1 MDVRSKTKNG
11 NNEEREK
18 MIVKSYYLLGYR
30 SGGRHSSK
38 GKKSEIGERSKS
50 GWRAYHRVSEIHRVE

>member
-1 MDVRSKTKNG
+1 MDVRSKAKNG

-18 MIVKSYYLLGYR
+18 MIVKSSYLLGYR

-38 GKKSEIGERSKS
+38 GKKVKLVRGVKVGGERII
-50 GWRAYHRVSEIHRVE
+50 G